1 MWTLVYV
8 KTAPVSSPEL
18 ITQETVTGEGADSVG
33 ADGVR
38 ATWRREPGRHLFEF
52 QVPNPNQIPIG
63 VLSHPKSNPRW
74 ESLILDFAIRLVYLG
89 SVHSSMSRHF
99 LSVPSPTHSRPPR
112 QSSSP
117 SQPNVSWPHLRWG
130 KYCVHVFI
138 VCQLLSFCPLKIK
151 QILHLDP
158 NDSQVM

>member
-8 KTAPVSSPEL
+8 RAALVSSPEL

-38 ATWRREPGRHLFEF
+38 ATRRGEPGKHFIWILNSKS
-52 QVPNPNQIPIG
+52 QSNPNQIPIW
-63 VLSHPKSNPRW
+63 VLSPPKSNPSL
-74 ESLILDFAIRLVYLG
+74 ESLILDFAIRLGYLG

-130 KYCVHVFI
+130 IYCVNVFI
-138 VCQLLSFCPLKIK
+138 VCEIVILLA
-151 QILHLDP
+151 
-158 NDSQVM
+158 SQNPSSWR